1 MRIGHLVALSPRMLT
16 HIVDVLELGR
26 ALWPNHLPRVTVELR
41 MNSRLNYCGAS
52 VAFLVLVGCA
62 EDEPS
67 WRFGNRDAGN
77 DAAVDG
83 TEPPNGDASVD
94 GTGSGVT
101 SKPDSDTSEVGFS
114 SDLPSTHL
122 DAAVASSSPSPSSFG
137 TTELS
142 SAYTSESTSTNA
154 TAITDAGAPTGESTS
169 EVVTLVDASTSET
182 YSSSSVPDAS
192 VSDGDSLSSDSA
204 STQSWAVTLSND
216 TSATSE
222 GDTQPVQYAECDA
235 ECSPA
240 CFPTCIGEL
249 LEACAP
255 TGTCSADGETS
266 CWNNGV
272 RSERTV
278 NGQDY
283 VRRFFNASGVE
294 CFSTER
300 DFVSFD
306 EESFI
311 WRNGLGETVA
321 TGEFDPE
328 TYAVMVTCNED
339 GSLWQFYPPEESI
352 DGCAAL
358 EVSGW
363 SDNNCDVGSCSAGD
377 AGL

>member
-1 MRIGHLVALSPRMLT
+1 
-16 HIVDVLELGR
+16 
-26 ALWPNHLPRVTVELR
+26 

-67 WRFGNRDAGN
+67 WSFGNRDAGI
-77 DAAVDG
+77 DAAVNE

-94 GTGSGVT
+94 GTSFGVT
-101 SKPDSDTSEVGFS
+101 SKPVSDTSEVRFS
-114 SDLPSTHL
+114 SDLSSTHL
-122 DAAVASSSPSPSSFG
+122 DASVVSSSPTSFG
-137 TTELS
+137 TTERS
-142 SAYTSESTSTNA
+142 SAYTSEPESTSTNA
-154 TAITDAGAPTGESTS
+154 TAIIDAGALTDESTS
-169 EVVTLVDASTSET
+169 EIVTLVDASTSEA
-182 YSSSSVPDAS
+182 SSSSNVPDAS
-192 VSDGDSLSSDSA
+192 VSDVDSSSSESA
-204 STQSWAVTLSND
+204 STQSWPVS
-216 TSATSE
+216 SSE
-222 GDTQPVQYAECDA
+222 GDTQPVQYAECNA

-255 TGTCSADGETS
+255 TGTCGADGETS

-283 VRRFFNASGVE
+283 IRRFFNASGVE

-300 DFVSFD
+300 DFVSF
-306 EESFI
+306 EQESFI

-321 TGEFDPE
+321 TGAFDPE
-328 TYAVMVTCNED
+328 TYAVMVTCNDD

-363 SDNNCDVGSCSAGD
+363 SDNNCEVGSCSAGD